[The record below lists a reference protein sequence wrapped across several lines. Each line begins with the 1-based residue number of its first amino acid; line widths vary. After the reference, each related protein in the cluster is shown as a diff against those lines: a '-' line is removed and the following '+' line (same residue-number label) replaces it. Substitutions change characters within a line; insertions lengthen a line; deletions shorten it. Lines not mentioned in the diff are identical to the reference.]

1 MKSLVTLLVSTL
13 FCAGAM
19 AAGYSESRS
28 GDLSD
33 YGLNPTPVK
42 TRLGANTIDA
52 DDGVKA
58 GMIDRDYF
66 AIKVPQG
73 QVLASIVLDPAT
85 QVGGHFSFL
94 GVQKGKQ
101 VTVDP
106 EGSSAAGLLGWT
118 HYATSD
124 EGTDILPAICRG
136 GDGAT
141 GCKPPLKAGVY
152 SFCAHATSACNCHY
166 RFIFTLAAAAADD
179 EAAAEEGDATAP

>member
-1 MKSLVTLLVSTL
+1 MKTVVTLLCTAL
-13 FCAGAM
+13 TCAGAM
-19 AAGYSESRS
+19 AAGYSESNS

-33 YGLNPTPVK
+33 DGLNPTPVK
-42 TRLGANTIDA
+42 TRLGASTIDA

-58 GMIDRDYF
+58 GVIDRDYF
-66 AIKVPQG
+66 AIKVPKG
-73 QVLASIVLDPAT
+73 QVLKSIVLDPAT

-118 HYATSD
+118 HYQTAD

-141 GCKPPLKAGVY
+141 GCTPPLKAGVY
-152 SFCAHATSACNCHY
+152 SFWAQETSACNCHY
-166 RFIFTLAAAAADD
+166 RFIFTLAAAAQDDAPADD
-179 EAAAEEGDATAP
+179 EVAPGQ